1 MGTIAEKLEYL
12 ADTKTAIKAALENKG
27 ATVGSVPFRQYANII
42 DTFSFSSAAWYGI
55 EWDIL
60 NANGIMKRIGNMN
73 YHASLP
79 VQSLMRGCMLLDDGT
94 VNYYLHPTN
103 WALRADGITAAVH
116 DGSEGQVMVE
126 IPDHWL
132 LFEEDADGYTRR
144 VKLSHTALAGYI
156 FRPRCYV
163 SAYEAALKRD
173 TLTLS
178 SVINTDAKYRGGN
191 NQSAW
196 DGTYRTLL
204 GKPATNISKT
214 NFRTYARN
222 RGSRWNILPDHV
234 YNSIFWLYMV
244 EYANRNSQA
253 PVNAVLDANGCR
265 QGGLGSGVTTADS
278 GSWNSYNG
286 YYPFINCGA
295 SNSLGNF
302 SGEVGVAPASYP
314 GGVTFMVPRYRGIEN
329 IFGHLWKY
337 LDGIVLN
344 GTSSENQIYTT
355 SDPTYFDD
363 SITGKDYIGL
373 SPRGGTY
380 FTEII
385 FGTTG
390 CIYPKFGTA
399 VGTALTHWFDYYD
412 TNAGA
417 NVRAVLVGGLASDGT
432 HAGLAYA
439 GTGSAASNAFTTVG
453 SRLCFL

>member
-12 ADTKTAIKAALENKG
+12 ADTKTAIKTSLENKG
-27 ATVGSVPFRQYANII
+27 ATVGSKPFRQYASII
-42 DTFSFSSAAWYGI
+42 DTFNFSSADWYGI
-55 EWDIL
+55 EWDIM

-103 WALRADGITAAVH
+103 WTLRADGITAAVH

-132 LFEEDADGYTRR
+132 LFEEDADGYTKR

-178 SVINTDAKYRGGN
+178 SVINTDANYRGGN
-191 NQSAW
+191 NTNW
-196 DGTYRTLL
+196 DGTYRSLL
-204 GKPATNISKT
+204 GKPATNITKT

-265 QGGLGSGVTTADS
+265 QGGLGNGVTTTDNS
-278 GSWNSYNG
+278 SWNSYNG
-286 YYPFINCGA
+286 YCPFINCGA

-329 IFGHLWKY
+329 IFGHLSKY

-363 SITGKDYIGL
+363 SIIGKDLIGL
-373 SPRGGTY
+373 SPIGNTY

-390 CIYPKFGTA
+390 CIHPKFGTA
-399 VGTALTHWFDYYD
+399 VGTALTHWFDTYS
-412 TNAGA
+412 TGAGA
-417 NVRAVLVGGLASDGT
+417 GVRAVLVGGSASLGT
-432 HAGLAYA
+432 AAGLAYA
-439 GTGSAASNAFTTVG
+439 NAGNAASSAIASLG

>member
-12 ADTKTAIKAALENKG
+12 ADTKTAIKTALENKG

-55 EWDIL
+55 EWDIM

-103 WALRADGITAAVH
+103 WTLRADGITAAVH

-132 LFEEDADGYTRR
+132 LFEEDADGYTKR

-178 SVINTDAKYRGGN
+178 SVINTDANYRGGN
-191 NQSAW
+191 NTNW
-196 DGTYRTLL
+196 DGTYRSLL

-265 QGGLGSGVTTADS
+265 QGGLGSGVTTTDGA
-278 GSWNSYNG
+278 SWNSYNG

-363 SITGKDYIGL
+363 SITGKDLIGL
-373 SPRGGTY
+373 SPRGITY

-390 CIYPKFGTA
+390 CIHPKFGTA
-399 VGTALTHWFDYYD
+399 VGTALTHWFDHYE
-412 TNAGA
+412 TNANA
-417 NVRAVLVGGLASDGT
+417 NVRAVLVSGNAYYGT
-432 HAGLAYA
+432 AAGLAYA
-439 GTGSAASNAFTTVG
+439 HTNNAASGAYAYIG